1 MIKPI
6 TSDLPRPTDFVAP
19 YFFFANREES
29 QVTYASPSVASVLG
43 FDPKKVLGLSYHE
56 FLLDD
61 PLNDDVKEC
70 EDHPLQ
76 DGESIHALRCVR
88 DASGR
93 RRILY
98 VQTIGASDY
107 EGGPVTARHNIAND
121 VTESVEAYRS
131 QMKRLAQLNFAVSQ
145 LSPQERDVADRILE
159 GKMNREI
166 AGELNVSNRTIERRR
181 AAVLK
186 HLNVATTWEMVSKM
200 VERDML
206 ISWANSA
213 KDNQWQRARNASLVM
228 TEKMPEPEWCL

>member
-43 FDPKKVLGLSYHE
+43 FDPQQVLGLSYHE
-56 FLLDD
+56 FLLED
-61 PLNDDVKEC
+61 PLNDDVLEC
-70 EDHPLQ
+70 EQQKLS

-107 EGGPVTARHNIAND
+107 EGGPVTARHNIAHD
-121 VTESVEAYRS
+121 VTESVEAHRNR
-131 QMKRLAQLNFAVSQ
+131 MTRLKELDFAVKQ
-145 LSPQERDVADRILE
+145 LSSQEREVAEKIME

-166 AGELNVSNRTIERRR
+166 ARELNVSNRTVERRR

-206 ISWANSA
+206 MSWATSA
-213 KDNQWQRARNASLVM
+213 SDNQWQRARNAHLVM
-228 TEKMPEPEWCL
+228 ETTAPAPQFAV